1 MQISSAYSSGV
12 AGLQSATARVEAAAN
27 ATYDATVPS
36 DQVTIGNDPL
46 IEATTQRITGQLAFA
61 ASVKT
66 LQAAQQMDDVLLS
79 LITRR

>member
-12 AGLQSATARVEAAAN
+12 AGLQSATAQVDAAAS
-27 ATYDATVPS
+27 ATYDATVPT

-46 IEATTQRITGQLAFA
+46 IEATSQRMTGQLAFA